1 MARVVR
7 PFGRALLIAFACVAL
22 RAAPIAGQT
31 TREYRSLVDQY
42 ATGDGPSAMAAL
54 ARWSRPVV
62 ADAVNAWASK
72 LTTQQS
78 IAAAMLHKE
87 LASRSIDDT
96 PSFAAFHIS
105 IASRLLATDR
115 RNERALAVKRRWYEL
130 VVSLYTSRAL
140 LTEAERFA
148 RDGLAAFPRDAL
160 LYVALGAIQEL
171 RLGFDQPDLRGILL
185 DGGGASGR
193 LTRALESTAT
203 DFRRAVALDDGLAT
217 AHLHLGWIRLLLHDN
232 RAAEDFRAALML
244 AADDRDR
251 CLARLFLGAAA
262 ERDRKLADAREE
274 YVAAQALGAGYQT
287 PFVALM
293 RVEEAL
299 GHHARA
305 RDIAQAYAALQAQV
319 EDPWWDYHLGGLDL
333 DALAWLRH
341 EAQGR

>member
-22 RAAPIAGQT
+22 RAASVAGQ

-54 ARWSRPVV
+54 ARWPRPVV

-72 LTTQQS
+72 LTLQQS
-78 IAAAMLHKE
+78 IAAAMLHTE

-105 IASRLLATDR
+105 IASRLLAGDR
-115 RNERALAVKRRWYEL
+115 RNERSLTVKRRWYEL

-148 RDGLAAFPRDAL
+148 RDGLAMFPRDAL

-185 DGGGASGR
+185 DGGGPSGR

-244 AADDRDR
+244 AADDRER
-251 CLARLFLGAAA
+251 CLAHLFLGAAA

-274 YVAAQALGAGYQT
+274 YEAAQALGAGYQT

-305 RDIAQAYAALQAQV
+305 RDVAQAYAGLPALV